1 MNNLPGSELKVLV
14 LRRRKACLSSCHSAL
29 IGNSLLCVASTQIS
43 EKADRGCNQ
52 HFHGTH
58 HNHQPHGIGAPPK
71 GEGII
76 EVERHDLSKCGF
88 VSSKSKQETPGHLCA
103 MLEEAFCPICF
114 ARESQIRIY
123 KLWVET
129 Q

>member
-1 MNNLPGSELKVLV
+1 MNNLPRGELKVLV

-43 EKADRGCNQ
+43 EKADCGCNQ

-58 HNHQPHGIGAPPK
+58 HNHQPHGVGAPPK

-76 EVERHDLSKCGF
+76 EVERQDLRKMQIC
-88 VSSKSKQETPGHLCA
+88 KLQEQTGNSWSLVCDARRSVLSH
-103 MLEEAFCPICF
+103 MFC
-114 ARESQIRIY
+114 QRIPNSN
-123 KLWVET
+123 V
-129 Q
+129 